1 MGIWRPHPAQP
12 AVRGQG
18 HHPAIR
24 AGEAEVISL
33 HGPERLEKME
43 ISDLQI

>member
-1 MGIWRPHPAQP
+1 MGIWRPRPAQP

-18 HHPAIR
+18 YRPAVR
-24 AGEAEVISL
+24 TGEADVIIP

-43 ISDLQI
+43 ITDSQA